1 MFPSYGWNRISSPG
15 LRRADYLHQRHLL
28 QLLPEMSAII
38 HERDALE
45 VENDRLRTVLGLN

>member
-1 MFPSYGWNRISSPG
+1 MLTISRFS
-15 LRRADYLHQRHLL
+15 L

-45 VENDRLRTVLGLN
+45 VENERLHAVLGLI